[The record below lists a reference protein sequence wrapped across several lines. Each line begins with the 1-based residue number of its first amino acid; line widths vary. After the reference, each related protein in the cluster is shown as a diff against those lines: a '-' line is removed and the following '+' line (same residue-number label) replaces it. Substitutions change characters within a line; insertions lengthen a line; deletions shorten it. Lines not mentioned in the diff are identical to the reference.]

1 MQLYK
6 NKIEQLHSLQYDVTI
21 NNGTEPAFKN
31 LYWDHKKEG
40 IYVDII
46 SGEALFSS
54 KDKYDSGTG
63 WPSFSQHLLG
73 SQILVK
79 QDNSHGMSRS
89 EVRSIISHL
98 GHVFD
103 DGPEGKKRYCINSAS
118 LDFISKDNLIESGYG
133 DYRYLFDSDTQPIN
147 TAYIGGGCFWGIEY
161 EMAKIPGVV
170 NTKVGYSGGNK
181 ETAHY
186 QVLCSGNTGHAEVVE
201 VSFDQN
207 KIHYNQI
214 IRLFLMLHDPTTKN
228 QQGSDIGSQYRSV
241 VFHQNDIEKNIILH
255 MIQRANIAGVY
266 DNEIVTEVTELEK
279 FHLAE
284 DYHQKYLQN
293 NPNGYHC
300 HFFREGWNF

>member
-31 LYWDHKKEG
+31 LYWDHKEKG

-73 SQILVK
+73 SQISVK
-79 QDNSHGMSRS
+79 QDNSNGMNRS

-98 GHVFD
+98 GHVFAAC
-103 DGPEGKKRYCINSAS
+103 PEGKKRYCINSVS

-147 TAYIGGGCFWGIEY
+147 TAYIGGGCFCGIDY

-170 NTKVGYSGGNK
+170 NTNLNCV
-181 ETAHY
+181 
-186 QVLCSGNTGHAEVVE
+186 
-201 VSFDQN
+201 
-207 KIHYNQI
+207 
-214 IRLFLMLHDPTTKN
+214 
-228 QQGSDIGSQYRSV
+228 
-241 VFHQNDIEKNIILH
+241 
-255 MIQRANIAGVY
+255 
-266 DNEIVTEVTELEK
+266 
-279 FHLAE
+279 
-284 DYHQKYLQN
+284 
-293 NPNGYHC
+293 
-300 HFFREGWNF
+300 